1 MPHVQPCARYISITI
16 NLMCDH
22 CGWHFHHHQ
31 RAHKLEFTHFNG
43 KRIHHMTSTM
53 LPSSKASTT
62 VSPVKAEGSPSTATL
77 GPITFTL
84 SDSTIATVA
93 NDPANPLG
101 AIVTSTSVTGTTIL
115 TGTAVATEP
124 DGTTTETVVGSL
136 TVIVATPPPAP
147 AAALVFTPLIPIA

>member
-1 MPHVQPCARYISITI
+1 
-16 NLMCDH
+16 
-22 CGWHFHHHQ
+22 
-31 RAHKLEFTHFNG
+31 
-43 KRIHHMTSTM
+43 MTSTM

-62 VSPVKAEGSPSTATL
+62 VSPVKADGSPSTATL
-77 GPITFTL
+77 GPITFTS

-101 AIVTSTSVTGTTIL
+101 AIVSSTALTGTVIL

-147 AAALVFTPLIPIA
+147 AAALVFTSLVPIAS